1 MRQES
6 REYNYDWMLWSIL
19 DHAAK
24 SCDGTK
30 KEYESLCSLVP
41 HFHDVLDALV
51 RHGEPGR
58 LFLNLLANY
67 CHRCISAHDEGK
79 KVALTSFCVATPILY
94 AFDIV
99 PVCLEAMTVLG
110 TIVLKR
116 GTAEYLDY
124 CCEVGFTETS
134 CSAQRGA
141 LGAFL
146 AGLAVRP
153 DIIVCDSPGICDTNA
168 NSFAFA
174 SSYLDIPFY
183 QLNYPPSLTDERA
196 TRYHREDFK
205 NLIVFIQE
213 QTGNTLDEDVLRTVV
228 EETKKQD
235 NLASELLELQRIVPS
250 PVPGIYDLLL
260 YGGKFMTGGL
270 KIYTTLL
277 ESMLETVKRNAERGV
292 SGTTSSREKA
302 RGLFCYIDHY
312 TTNMRFWDWM
322 DYNEIAH
329 LGSLLF
335 TFWQEGAVYAEDHEN
350 ETYRIETDTMDTM
363 IDSLADQ
370 MSRMPMVKQ
379 ILGPY
384 DAPGMWL
391 DDSLGAAR
399 LLHAD
404 FVAYIGT
411 MGCRNTWG
419 MVKLLAR
426 DLENRGIPTLVLYVD
441 AFDDRIASW
450 EAMTDKMDEFIA
462 LRRIGL

>member
-19 DHAAK
+19 NHAAK
-24 SCDGTK
+24 SCDGTE

-58 LFLNLLANY
+58 LFLALLARY
-67 CHRCISAHDEGK
+67 CQRCLSAHDEGR
-79 KVALTSFCVATPILY
+79 KVALTSFCVATPIIY
-94 AFDIV
+94 AFDVV

-134 CSAQRGA
+134 CSSQRGA
-141 LGAFL
+141 LGAYL
-146 AGLAVRP
+146 AGLAGRP
-153 DIIVCDSPGICDTNA
+153 DFIVCDSPGICDTNA

-174 SSYLDIPFY
+174 SAYLDIPFY
-183 QLNYPPSLTDERA
+183 QLNYPPTLTDKRA

-205 NLIVFIQE
+205 HLIAFIHE
-213 QTGNTLDEDVLRTVV
+213 QVGTPLDEDVLRTVV

-235 NLASELLELQRIVPS
+235 DLASEIMEMQRIVPS

-260 YGGKFMTGGL
+260 YGGKFMMGGL
-270 KIYTTLL
+270 KPYTTLL
-277 ESMLETVKRNAERGV
+277 ESMLDTVTGNAERGV
-292 SGTTSSREKA
+292 SGTTSMRERA

-312 TTNMRFWDWM
+312 TTDMRFWDWM
-322 DYNEIAH
+322 DYHDIAH

-379 ILGPY
+379 IRGPY
-384 DAPGMWL
+384 DASGMWL

-450 EAMTDKMDEFIA
+450 EAMMDKMDEFIT
-462 LRRIGL
+462 LRRIGS